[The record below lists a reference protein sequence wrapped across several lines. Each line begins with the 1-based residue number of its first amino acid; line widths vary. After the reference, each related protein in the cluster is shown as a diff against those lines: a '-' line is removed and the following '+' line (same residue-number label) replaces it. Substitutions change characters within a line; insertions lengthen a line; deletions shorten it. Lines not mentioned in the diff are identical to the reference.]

1 MTLAACDDYED
12 QFNLDSQIT
21 DVKKGTA
28 IVLTD
33 ADYANIAGL
42 AANKTLA
49 AKLDAESGTNAYTEA
64 LAKLPSQKYFNTLI
78 TPDQFLPAFIAS
90 NYKEA
95 DAGSKFKV
103 TYNMYTG
110 KSEFLSTFANLK
122 GEYTLTADDYKAAW
136 EGASSATYL
145 TPKTVAKLPAL
156 VKEAK
161 ADAAEG
167 DIIVVN
173 YAFSDFEPAG
183 GSDTPAETYT
193 KLSEVV
199 ANTRLRVLF
208 ALNTRQ
214 VSCFTIRLATFL
226 YTRSR
231 M

>member
-110 KSEFLSTFANLK
+110 KSEFLSTFAILM
-122 GEYTLTADDYKAAW
+122 
-136 EGASSATYL
+136 ASMAHSSPL
-145 TPKTVAKLPAL
+145 LPSLPPQRSLACCKSL
-156 VKEAK
+156 V
-161 ADAAEG
+161 
-167 DIIVVN
+167 
-173 YAFSDFEPAG
+173 
-183 GSDTPAETYT
+183 
-193 KLSEVV
+193 
-199 ANTRLRVLF
+199 
-208 ALNTRQ
+208 
-214 VSCFTIRLATFL
+214 VSKP
-226 YTRSR
+226 
-231 M
+231 